1 MPRIYRT
8 HQIQQHQHHDSIII
22 AIFYQR
28 HPMTNCTP
36 NGHTITNARDQH
48 NRVIQRIT
56 TWFFI
61 KIIVIKIIR
70 THTHH
75 ISPKTTFRQQK
86 NILFPPLNLLLW
98 QT

>member
-8 HQIQQHQHHDSIII
+8 HQIQQHRHHDIIII

-28 HPMTNCTP
+28 HPMTNSAAHT
-36 NGHTITNARDQH
+36 HTIQHYQEHH

-56 TWFFI
+56 IWFFI

-86 NILFPPLNLLLW
+86 SILFPPLNLLLW